1 MYTSTYS
8 VKSRTVDWSTIQFW
22 TICHFV
28 QRSQYIRIKIP
39 LHKQSENPW
48 MCYYQR
54 QSAACDFNTVSITSL
69 YCTCYKSL
77 VPTIENLGAP
87 SKSIVEASLSK
98 ENGQIVIQTVL
109 LKVNHA
115 CQTI

>member
-1 MYTSTYS
+1 MVSEYRKVAS
-8 VKSRTVDWSTIQFW
+8 SRPVYNLILDPFG
-22 TICHFV
+22 
-28 QRSQYIRIKIP
+28 QRLQYVSIKFP

-48 MCYYQR
+48 MCYYPR
-54 QSAACDFNTVSITSL
+54 QSTARDFTVSITSL

>member
-1 MYTSTYS
+1 MTEQLKFKAVIFMVKKNVDFPKFITPLYTCRS
-8 VKSRTVDWSTIQFW
+8 VSLDGL
-22 TICHFV
+22 
-28 QRSQYIRIKIP
+28 RI
-39 LHKQSENPW
+39 
-48 MCYYQR
+48 
-54 QSAACDFNTVSITSL
+54 SIISL
-69 YCTCYKSL
+69 YCTCYTSL